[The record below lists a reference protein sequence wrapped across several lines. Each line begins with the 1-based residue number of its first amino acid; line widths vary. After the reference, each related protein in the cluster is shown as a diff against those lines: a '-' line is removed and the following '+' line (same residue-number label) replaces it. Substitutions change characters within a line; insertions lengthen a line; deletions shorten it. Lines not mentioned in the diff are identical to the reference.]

1 MGKAGKKPRQKMDS
15 KKFEGAEGPKKPKK
29 EKDWS
34 FEDIARSK
42 PHRR

>member
-15 KKFEGAEGPKKPKK
+15 RKFEDTGNQKPKK

-42 PHRR
+42 LHRR